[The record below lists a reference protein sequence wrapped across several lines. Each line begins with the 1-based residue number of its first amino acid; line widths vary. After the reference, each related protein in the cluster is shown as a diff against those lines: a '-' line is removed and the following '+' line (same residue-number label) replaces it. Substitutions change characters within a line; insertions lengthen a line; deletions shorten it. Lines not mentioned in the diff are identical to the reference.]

1 MPAREDVDCDPQFAD
16 AAPSGDVKLEGE
28 CAAPSNPSDSCC
40 ICGRK
45 DAGEEEE
52 VGGAAWDRL
61 AA

>member
-40 ICGRK
+40 ICGIK
-45 DAGEEEE
+45 DAGVKEE
-52 VGGAAWDRL
+52 VG
-61 AA
+61 